1 VSGNWYTKLHTESK
15 IMADKKL
22 IEALKKELKHY
33 EIYGK
38 ADRAEEVKKAIK
50 EAGGSIENKSA
61 KPKAEKKVV
70 KKDK

>member
-1 VSGNWYTKLHTESK
+1 
-15 IMADKKL
+15 MANKEL

-33 EIYGK
+33 ELYGK
-38 ADRAEEVKKAIK
+38 ADRAEAVKKQIK
-50 EAGGSIENKSA
+50 EVGGKIENKSA